1 VTSSDDTCGYEG
13 FGGGVSVVDGSTAMA
28 PPWPQAASGQ
38 GWRGQLASDYERM
51 EVEARGKP
59 EEMR

>member
-1 VTSSDDTCGYEG
+1 MTHVDMKVL
-13 FGGGVSVVDGSTAMA
+13 GGGVSVVDGSTAMA

-51 EVEARGKP
+51 EVEAGGKP